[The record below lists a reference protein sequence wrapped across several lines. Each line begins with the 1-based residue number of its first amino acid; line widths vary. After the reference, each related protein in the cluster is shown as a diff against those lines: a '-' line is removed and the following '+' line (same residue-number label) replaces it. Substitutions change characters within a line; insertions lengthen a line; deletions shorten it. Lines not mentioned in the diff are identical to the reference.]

1 MSSGCR
7 CLPACS
13 VQRGIPMVETIA
25 GKGAVTQDHAAHAGP
40 SGIVG
45 STSANA
51 LAAGA
56 DVILAI
62 GTGLQDFT
70 TGSWTAFRQDA
81 KFNSINTARFDATKH
96 RGLAMVGDAL
106 ETVTELNA
114 DLGDWRADAA
124 LMPRAKA
131 LFAEW
136 NALLA
141 KHHAP
146 TNAAISTYAL
156 VIATVNREARPNDTL
171 IAAAGGLPGEVTKSW
186 KVKDPNT
193 FDCEF
198 GFFCMG
204 YGIADAWVPGDAD
217 WDVGVPE
224 VGTRDAVAKARAHQM
239 EIRKKQLVG
248 V

>member
-1 MSSGCR
+1 MPPGCR
-7 CLPACS
+7 CLPAFA
-13 VQRGIPMVETIA
+13 VQRGIPMVETLA

-81 KFNSINTARFDATKH
+81 KFISINTARFDATKH
-96 RGLAMVGDAL
+96 RALAMVGDAL

-146 TNAAISTYAL
+146 TNAAIPTNAQ
-156 VIATVNREARPNDTL
+156 VIATVNRVARPNDTL

-198 GFFCMG
+198 GFSCMG

-239 EIRKKQLVG
+239 EIRKKQRVG